1 MSNEIIYDKDATYLY
16 NTPWGYEIVKITKIN
31 EKSLKLSP
39 NGRLLWKTDFDKL
52 YKLNDEE
59 LLIYN
64 NEVIRRLSTNRVRVS
79 ELVKLL
85 KSLTHILNEVDTN
98 RYINVNSE
106 ELQKEIDNT
115 TEALNKQL
123 TQPFDING
131 VKYYIDSYDCCRL
144 KKYVEPI
151 EEEEVK
157 IRIHEEFLRS
167 L

>member
-64 NEVIRRLSTNRVRVS
+64 NEVIKRLSTNRVRVS